1 MKYWTAFCGLLLTAV
16 ISSGGFT
23 RWMAP
28 GMCFAD
34 CESGQSFVTQSNA
47 TAPTR
52 EYDVNFGE
60 NWQSVRIFRLL
71 EPLDKPLKIY
81 IETHPKAQSLYRSNF
96 RHYVV
101 ESLKAWDEALDGRLR
116 YSYTTSKKDADIS
129 VDWVSGFNDRYVAG
143 LTTYRVG
150 HASIEIKTVGVPEA
164 DIKGN
169 IIHEFG
175 HAFGISGHSDQ
186 PDDIMVGMRKWQRG
200 GAPYHPK
207 LSSRDIQAIK
217 RLYSRSWKKGED
229 LYANAAQQA
238 VIEPIASKEVN
249 VQQADQAAITLQ
261 PVGDTGLV
269 RWSEAQTKE
278 AQDVKRFRYTQIF
291 PKE

>member
-1 MKYWTAFCGLLLTAV
+1 MKYWTALCGLLLAAV
-16 ISSGGFT
+16 ITSGGPA
-23 RWMAP
+23 RWITS

-34 CESGQSFVTQSNA
+34 SESGQSFVTQSNG
-47 TAPTR
+47 TSSGR

-81 IETHPKAQSLYRSNF
+81 IETNPKNQSLYRPNY
-96 RHYVV
+96 RYYVQ
-101 ESLKAWDEALDGRLR
+101 ESLKVWDKALDGRLK

-129 VDWVSGFNDRYVAG
+129 VEWVSGFSDRYVAG

-150 HASIEIKTVGVPEA
+150 HAAIEIKTVGVPEA

-175 HAFGISGHSDQ
+175 HAFGISGHSNH

-200 GAPYHPK
+200 GAPYYPK
-207 LSSRDIQAIK
+207 LSSRDVQAIK
-217 RLYSRSWKKGED
+217 RLYSGSWKKGED
-229 LYANAAQQA
+229 LYANAAQRE
-238 VIEPIASKEVN
+238 VIEPIAAKQPPVKK
-249 VQQADQAAITLQ
+249 ADQAAITLQ
-261 PVGDTGLV
+261 TAENTELIHWG
-269 RWSEAQTKE
+269 EAQAKE

-291 PKE
+291 PKK